1 MIAKRPVLA
10 GSLSSLIRGLLFII
24 YLDLLTWEGTGF
36 LDSKIPLYFIVCLV
50 LTSISFYFFARVSGA
65 SLAKFYLTSELFYI
79 PVCVFL
85 FFSGFSVLPRR
96 ELNAADGLTLLV
108 YIPTYLI
115 AAGAICLC
123 LFLLL
128 KNRHT
133 PICGRS
139 RQTHDLPHYQ
149 IPICRTV
156 VPARERPCLSL
167 WERCQP

>member
-24 YLDLLTWEGTGF
+24 YLDLLTWEETGF
-36 LDSKIPLYFIVCLV
+36 LDSKIPLYFTVFLV
-50 LTSISFYFFARVSGA
+50 LTSISFYFFAKASGA
-65 SLAKFYLTSELFYI
+65 SLAKFYLASELFYI
-79 PVCVFL
+79 PVCVL
-85 FFSGFSVLPRR
+85 SFFSGFSVLPRR

-133 PICGRS
+133 HS
-139 RQTHDLPHYQ
+139 
-149 IPICRTV
+149 
-156 VPARERPCLSL
+156 
-167 WERCQP
+167 